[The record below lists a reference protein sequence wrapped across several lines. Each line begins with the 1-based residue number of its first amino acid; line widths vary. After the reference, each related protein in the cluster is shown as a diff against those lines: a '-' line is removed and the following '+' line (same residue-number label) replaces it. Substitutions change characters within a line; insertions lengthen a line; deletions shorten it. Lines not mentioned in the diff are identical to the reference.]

1 MEPRKYGPFPYVP
14 IHQRPKIT
22 WPNDARVALWVAP
35 NIEFFPLNEKVLF
48 GTGIVPDVISWAPRD
63 YGARIGIYRMM
74 DVMSKYDVRG
84 TVALNSDVC
93 DVYPQIIEES
103 AKLNWE
109 LMAHNQTNSIP
120 LTDLDPAKEAAEITA
135 TLDRIE
141 AATGVRPRGWLS
153 AALRET
159 WDTLDHLVDAG
170 VEYVCDWVN
179 DDQPYLMDIDGKQLV
194 SIPYSSE
201 INDFGPFIRHGYTP
215 EQFADRIKAQFDVLY
230 EEGAESGRV
239 MAICLHPF
247 VIGVPHRIK
256 ALDSALNYICGHEH
270 VWKATG
276 SEIMDHY
283 LKSGATF

>member
-14 IHQRPKIT
+14 IHQRPKIS

-74 DVMSKYDVRG
+74 EVMSKYDVRG

-103 AKLNWE
+103 EKLNWE

-159 WDTLDHLVDAG
+159 WNTLDHLVDEG

-201 INDFGPFIRHGYTP
+201 INDFGPFIRHGYTA

-230 EEGAESGRV
+230 EEGAKSGRV

-256 ALDSALNYICGHEH
+256 ALDSALNYICGHDH